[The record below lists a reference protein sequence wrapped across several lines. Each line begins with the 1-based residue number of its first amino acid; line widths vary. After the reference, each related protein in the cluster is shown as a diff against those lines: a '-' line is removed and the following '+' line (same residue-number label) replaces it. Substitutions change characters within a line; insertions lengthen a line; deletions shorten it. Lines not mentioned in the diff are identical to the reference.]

1 MKSLIAALLKKA
13 CDSGEIEEITR
24 YQCIDV
30 QVVISTLED
39 MWTNKDRMAFLNREY
54 PCLSVYVM
62 EKTGM
67 VAELT

>member
-1 MKSLIAALLKKA
+1 MKSLIAELLKKA
-13 CDSGEIEEITR
+13 CDSGEIEDITR

-39 MWTNKDRMAFLNREY
+39 MWTNKDRMAFLKREY

-62 EKTGM
+62 ERTGM